1 MPTIEA
7 KNSRFRMEAAYFN
20 CVEIEENVELSFVP
34 SPFTTLMMAM
44 EMPAAIKPYSMAVA
58 AFSSFKNLMTKR
70 MSGGIPVKVTCNA
83 PIPKILLGD

>member
-1 MPTIEA
+1 MPTI

-58 AFSSFKNLMTKR
+58 AFSSFKNLMPKR
-70 MSGGIPVKVTCNA
+70 MREYPAKVTCKV
-83 PIPKILLGD
+83 PISQILLGD

>member
-1 MPTIEA
+1 
-7 KNSRFRMEAAYFN
+7 MEAAYFN

-70 MSGGIPVKVTCNA
+70 MGGGIRQKSLVT
-83 PIPKILLGD
+83 LLYRKSF